1 MDISISDELW
11 DRIQWK
17 LDTDFYPSVDA
28 VVERALEFL
37 DEYDVAEVRDM
48 VMEGVEDLRSGRYKE
63 YTNETRDELLQD
75 IKVRARE
82 LRQSVSKTTPSDR
95 QLPFSWR
102 GGQ

>member
-17 LDTDFYPSVDA
+17 LDKDFYPSVDA

-37 DEYDVAEVRDM
+37 DEYDVAVAEVRDM

-75 IKVRARE
+75 IKLRARE
-82 LRQSVSKTTPSDR
+82 LRAER
-95 QLPFSWR
+95 Q
-102 GGQ
+102 QDHAK